1 MLFFFLQFFSW
12 RRQGTNNNTLSHKRE
27 QSALENGRAEKCF
40 LEETTTKLQ
49 LIHCRLNIFTQ
60 KVKHHLIDYLLNIY
74 REKLYKLGLQIN
86 GANFSEI
93 LTILSSIKLFCS
105 SNYNTKK
112 KCFND
117 WTHLSCFLL
126 HFLLLHKDMQW
137 SASIQLFFLKKKQLI
152 HFSVACSQVIYLRKL
167 IFIETSILLYFGIWQ
182 YQLIPVP
189 YS

>member
-137 SASIQLFFLKKKQLI
+137 SASIQLFFFKKKNNSSISVQL
-152 HFSVACSQVIYLRKL
+152 ALK
-167 IFIETSILLYFGIWQ
+167 
-182 YQLIPVP
+182 
-189 YS
+189 